1 MGLLMDSMGHMG
13 RFLRDRAY
21 DAVYEVGD
29 TSLQFIGD
37 MFRGYNEDRH
47 QAFANRQIS
56 RYEKKNILNQPKPV
70 QSVQTS
76 KRSPE
81 TPLSYDQKQSLVK
94 MMGRQPGESII
105 EHWKRRKQ
113 LLQYP
118 DKPTLI
124 AQYDALEMR
133 IKTEEILEQGIVAEM
148 KSISSQYQKDR
159 VPKNSKSQTRGKK
172 RVLKR

>member
-1 MGLLMDSMGHMG
+1 MDSMGSFG

-29 TSLQFIGD
+29 TSLQLIGD

-47 QAFANRQIS
+47 QAFAHRQIN
-56 RYEKKNILNQPKPV
+56 RFEKRNIPKVPKPT
-70 QSVQTS
+70 QSVQAS
-76 KRSPE
+76 KPTPE
-81 TPLSYDQKQSLVK
+81 KPLSYAQKQSLVK
-94 MMGRQPGESII
+94 MVGRQPGESII

-118 DKPTLI
+118 DKPSLI

-133 IKTEEILEQGIVAEM
+133 VKKEEMQEQGIVAEM

-159 VPKNSKSQTRGKK
+159 VPKTSISRTRGKK